1 MMECSVNRYFLM
13 WGILKIE
20 CIKKKQVITLKQ
32 TNFFAQANANV
43 IITL

>member
-20 CIKKKQVITLKQ
+20 CIKKKIGYYTKIDK
-32 TNFFAQANANV
+32 FFC
-43 IITL
+43 IG